1 MTARKGSHVQTASTP
16 RSFYVGQPGGPGGNK
31 LEANDIK
38 IFLASDGNR
47 GLKEEKKMEDE
58 MMQRKFH
65 RSGTTAVTWGLPGL
79 LIEGGIHS
87 GVVADA
93 CASRLGVLFV
103 ARLCAGPSPLGT
115 FDPAYI
121 GVFGPPLQGPAC
133 VHLAS

>member
-1 MTARKGSHVQTASTP
+1 
-16 RSFYVGQPGGPGGNK
+16 
-31 LEANDIK
+31 
-38 IFLASDGNR
+38 
-47 GLKEEKKMEDE
+47 

-65 RSGTTAVTWGLPGL
+65 RSGTTAITWGLPGL
-79 LIEGGIHS
+79 LIEEGIHS

-103 ARLCAGPSPLGT
+103 ARLCAGPAPLGT